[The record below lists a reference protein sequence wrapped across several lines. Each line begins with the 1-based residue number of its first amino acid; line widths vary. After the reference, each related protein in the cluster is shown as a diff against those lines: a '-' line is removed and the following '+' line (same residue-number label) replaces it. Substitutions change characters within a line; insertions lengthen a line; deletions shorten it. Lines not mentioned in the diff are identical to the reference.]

1 MNYRVDA
8 HRSANLQKKINQKPK
23 TKKGPKRYITIAN
36 KLMYIQNYDKQ
47 NFLLKSL
54 DTASMNQSK
63 LGNITQSL

>member
-1 MNYRVDA
+1 MGDM
-8 HRSANLQKKINQKPK
+8 
-23 TKKGPKRYITIAN
+23 TMDD

-63 LGNITQSL
+63 LGNITKSL